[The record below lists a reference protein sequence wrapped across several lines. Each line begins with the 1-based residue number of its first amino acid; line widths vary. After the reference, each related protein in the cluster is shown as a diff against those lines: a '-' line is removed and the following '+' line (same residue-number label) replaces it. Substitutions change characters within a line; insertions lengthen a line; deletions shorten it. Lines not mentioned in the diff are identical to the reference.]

1 MYRIPA
7 VRDEDFMNSMA
18 RISNPE
24 RMRKRLINMNVN
36 ALIGYVIVE
45 ISAVIARALHLTT
58 ISYADVLL
66 LSLIVDTAT
75 AVIILALYRIRN
87 MSTFLEKAF
96 FLSEVLLYF
105 VMFSIV
111 LFKIGEFRI
120 VGLVYA
126 LVAITF
132 ELPFTTVAETITISA
147 GSVIA
152 QFVMTYYAI
161 KVAGQPGSFVEELVY
176 ICCFLPTMVI
186 IVYVARQIN
195 IQKDRIYASRR
206 TVEEMNSTLLRANS
220 QLEKASEIQRIEMEL
235 ATRVQRSFLPSVPKG
250 LYGWELALA
259 FYPKYGVSGDFYD
272 FYSRGDKLLGL
283 SIFDV
288 SGHGISSA
296 LLTMITKPIVYHEFN
311 RMQGFSLCSIIKS
324 VNERIT
330 AEFELLENFITGI
343 ILRFDDNSVEYVNA
357 GHTDLFLK
365 KAATRTVRAVEAE
378 GTRFRGEPIG
388 LNNFNIMCKVLR
400 FSVAKG
406 DHLVLFTDC
415 LVESTDADGFMYGRQ
430 RLIDLL
436 RGAPDGSAQDVL
448 DHLMGGFRDFVKGG
462 QINDDLTVIVA
473 RRTR

>member
-1 MYRIPA
+1 
-7 VRDEDFMNSMA
+7 MNSMT
-18 RISNPE
+18 RISSPD
-24 RMRKRLINMNVN
+24 RMRKRLINMNIN
-36 ALIGYVIVE
+36 ALTGYVIVE
-45 ISAVIARALHLTT
+45 ISAVVARALHLTA
-58 ISYADVLL
+58 ISYADILVLALIADAGTLVFLL
-66 LSLIVDTAT
+66 L
-75 AVIILALYRIRN
+75 LYRMRN
-87 MSTFLEKAF
+87 MTRLMEKVF
-96 FLSEVLLYF
+96 FLSEFLLFF

-111 LFKIGEFRI
+111 LYKVGEFRI

-132 ELPFTTVAETITISA
+132 ELPFTTVAETVTISS
-147 GSVIA
+147 GSVVA
-152 QFVMTYYAI
+152 QFAMTYYAI

-206 TVEEMNSTLLRANS
+206 TVEEMNFTLLRANS
-220 QLEKASEIQRIEMEL
+220 QLEKASQIQEIEMEL

-250 LYGWELALA
+250 LYGWDLALA
-259 FYPKYGVSGDFYD
+259 FFPKYGVSGDFYD
-272 FYSRGDKLLGL
+272 FYCRGDKLLGL

-296 LLTMITKPIVYHEFN
+296 LLTMLTKPIVYHEFN

-324 VNERIT
+324 VNDRIT
-330 AEFELLENFITGI
+330 AEFERLENFITGI

-357 GHTDLFLK
+357 GHTDLLLK
-365 KAATRTVRAVEAE
+365 KAATRAVRAVEAE
-378 GTRFRGEPIG
+378 GMRFRGEPIG

-400 FSVAKG
+400 FTVAKG

-415 LVESTDADGFMYGRQ
+415 LVESTDADGFMYGKQ
-430 RLIDLL
+430 RLIDSL
-436 RGAPDGSAQDVL
+436 RGAPEGTAQDML
-448 DHLMGGFRDFVKGG
+448 DHLMGGFRDFVKDG